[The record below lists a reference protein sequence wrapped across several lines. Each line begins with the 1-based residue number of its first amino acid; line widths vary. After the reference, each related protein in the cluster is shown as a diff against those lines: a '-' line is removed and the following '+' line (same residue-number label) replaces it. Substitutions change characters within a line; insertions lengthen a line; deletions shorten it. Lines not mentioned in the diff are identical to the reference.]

1 MHTLYMYM
9 RCYFYFLPFS
19 GDVIMHALDSDIDS
33 ENDSEENDELLYD
46 YNGVDSFNED
56 DEMDTDQEKCMS

>member
-1 MHTLYMYM
+1 
-9 RCYFYFLPFS
+9 
-19 GDVIMHALDSDIDS
+19 MHALDSDIDS